1 MSAKSIK
8 LLAVVSLSLFIG
20 ILLTAGP
27 VLSKTHKMRI
37 QCVYPETSNGGMMLK
52 TFADKVKKYSNGQIQ
67 TDLYWPNQ
75 LVKVGEA
82 FNAASKGLVEGVYAA
97 TIYFT
102 GTVPEL
108 KVEWLAHTWKTPE
121 MAYDIYYENGLN
133 EFLQKA
139 YLKHDVYLLGTW
151 FTGTMG
157 FMTNFDVKGLD
168 DFKGK
173 KVRAM
178 SADAPLAN
186 LMGITPVALAGAEI
200 YMALQRK
207 TIDGAIYPYYV
218 LETYKLYEVVS
229 TVILPG
235 IHSPNPT
242 SLLLSND
249 FYKSL
254 TPELQ
259 FALERAGQELALL
272 SVIWSNKW
280 DEEALAFGRE
290 KKMNIITLSEEDQ
303 KKLDN
308 LAQQIWAEVEKNSPE
323 CKEGIDLVRTYLKDK
338 GDK

>member
-52 TFADKVKKYSNGQIQ
+52 TFADKVKQYSDGQIEAE
-67 TDLYWPNQ
+67 LYWPNQ
-75 LVKVGEA
+75 LVKVGES
-82 FNAASKGLVEGVYAA
+82 FNAVSKGLVEGVYAA

-108 KVEWLAHTWKTPE
+108 KVEWLAHTWETPE
-121 MAYDIYYENGLN
+121 MAYDIYYENGFN
-133 EFLQKA
+133 EFLEKA
-139 YLKHDVYLLGTW
+139 HQKHDVHLLGTW

-178 SADAPLAN
+178 SADAPLAK
-186 LMGITPVALAGAEI
+186 LMGITPVALAGTEI

-207 TIDGAIYPYYV
+207 AIDGATYPYYV
-218 LETYKLYEVVS
+218 IETYKLYEVVN
-229 TVILPG
+229 TIILPG

-242 SLLLSND
+242 SLLVSND

-254 TPELQ
+254 SPELQ
-259 FALERAGQELALL
+259 SALEKAGQEVALL
-272 SVIWSNKW
+272 SVSWSHKW
-280 DEEALAFGRE
+280 DDEALAFAKE
-290 KKMNIITLSEEDQ
+290 KKVNIVTLPEEDQ
-303 KKLDN
+303 NKLN
-308 LAQQIWAEVEKNSPE
+308 HLAQQTWAEVEASSPE
-323 CKEGIDLVRTYLKDK
+323 CKEGIDLVRTYLKNK